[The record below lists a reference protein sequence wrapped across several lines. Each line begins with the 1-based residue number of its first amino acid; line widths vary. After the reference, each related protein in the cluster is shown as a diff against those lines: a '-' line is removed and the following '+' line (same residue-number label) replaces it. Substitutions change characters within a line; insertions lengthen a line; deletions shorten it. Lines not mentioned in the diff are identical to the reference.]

1 MNGFYRR
8 NERTVKELSIFCERD
23 LGKMHAYS
31 LDKKIPVLMN
41 GNFLA
46 EAVGFEPTSLLR
58 GYLIS
63 SQGRYDHFDTLPY
76 SVLREAKDRS
86 GHNVHAVGG
95 T

>member
-1 MNGFYRR
+1 MNGIEKINACGVMIYQ
-8 NERTVKELSIFCERD
+8 VC
-23 LGKMHAYS
+23 G
-31 LDKKIPVLMN
+31 LDKKIPVLVN

-76 SVLREAKDRS
+76 SVLEEARDRS